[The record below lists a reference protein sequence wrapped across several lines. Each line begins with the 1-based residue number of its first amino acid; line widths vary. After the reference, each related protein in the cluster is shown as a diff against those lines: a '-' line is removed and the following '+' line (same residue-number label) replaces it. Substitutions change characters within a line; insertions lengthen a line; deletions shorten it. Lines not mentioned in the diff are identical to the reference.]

1 MSLKLSI
8 LDQSPVH
15 ESDSRLRGNDGA
27 DALRHTIELAQKA
40 EEWGYHRFW
49 VAEHHGSSGVMGSSP
64 EVLVSH
70 LLAHTSRIRV
80 GSGGVMLQHYS
91 PYKVAEN
98 FNVLA
103 SLAPGRVDLGI
114 GRGPGGLPRS
124 TAALRRGVLRQAQDE
139 RDMTLAE
146 KLDELRRFLHDELE
160 PEHPLYG
167 LQASPLPPQ
176 PPDLFLLGTTRSS
189 GDMAAE
195 LSMPYVFALFLNNDE
210 DEMSE
215 AVRRYQA
222 GFERQG
228 TPPPQ
233 PSPGGRGSRVCP
245 YTMLALPIIVADT
258 DEEAAEHAARIQVVR
273 ITLDSGR
280 TLTVGSVGAG
290 EEFGKQSGEGYKI
303 TVRQAGV
310 VHGAPESV
318 RRQLLEVRQKY
329 DAAEITAV
337 TAIDSFEKRL
347 RSFELLGGLM
357 GKII

>member
-15 ESDSRLRGNDGA
+15 DSDSRLRGNDGA

-49 VAEHHGSSGVMGSSP
+49 VAEHHGSGRVMGSSP

-160 PEHPLYG
+160 PGHPLHG
-167 LQASPLPPQ
+167 LQASPLPPR

-195 LSMPYVFALFLNNDE
+195 LAMPYVFALFLNNDE
-210 DEMSE
+210 DEMAK
-215 AVRRYQA
+215 AVRRYQD
-222 GFERQG
+222 GFALRQAQDETEG
-228 TPPPQ
+228 DAKP
-233 PSPGGRGSRVCP
+233 R
-245 YTMLALPIIVADT
+245 TMLALPIIVADT
-258 DEEAAEHAARIQVVR
+258 DEEAAKHAAKIQVVR

-280 TLTVGSVGAG
+280 TLTVGSVEAG

-329 DAAEITAV
+329 GADEIIAV

-357 GKII
+357 GKIV